1 MPSVVVERHEGV
13 LEIILNRPEIL
24 NAVNSETIAALA
36 AAVAEAAEDRAARV
50 VLLRG
55 AGPHFCAGG
64 DISMFAELIGLAPAE
79 RQKAL
84 YRIVGTLHPLL
95 IRMRHM
101 PKPVLAVVQGAAA
114 GFGLSL
120 VLAADLAL
128 AAEDAVFTSGYIHLG
143 TSPDGGMTATLPHI
157 VGIKH
162 AAELMLLGD
171 RFDAQRALAL
181 GLVNRVVSADALDE
195 EAAALAA
202 RLAAGPAHA
211 YGRTKGLLQA
221 TLGDAFDAQL
231 RRETESFAACAA
243 TEDFAE
249 GVRAFLEKR
258 RPCSPAKDEGAM
270 TTYRRLWRA
279 ILVAVIGAG
288 ALSGCYYDAYTGLW
302 YSYPPYYYPY
312 PYPMAYPYGPGYPNP
327 YPAGQGPNPAP
338 GYPSGPP
345 GSAPVEQTPLP
356 PSS

>member
-1 MPSVVVERHEGV
+1 MPSVIAERHEGV
-13 LEIILNRPEIL
+13 FEITLNRPEIL
-24 NAVNSETIAALA
+24 NAVNRETIADLA
-36 AAVAEAAEDRAARV
+36 AAVAEAAEDRAARA

-64 DISMFAELIGLAPAE
+64 DITMFAELIRLAPAE

-84 YRIVGTLHPLL
+84 YRIVDTLHPLL

-101 PKPVLAVVQGAAA
+101 PKPVVAAVQGAAA

-120 VLAADLAL
+120 VLAADLVL

-143 TSPDGGMTATLPHI
+143 TSPDGGMTGTLARA
-157 VGIKH
+157 VGLRH

-171 RFDAQRALAL
+171 RFDARRALAL
-181 GLVNRVVSADALDE
+181 GLVNRVVPAEALAA

-202 RLAAGPAHA
+202 RLAVGPTHA
-211 YGRTKGLLQA
+211 YGRTKALLQA
-221 TLGDAFDAQL
+221 TLGDGFDAQL

-258 RPCSPAKDEGAM
+258 RP
-270 TTYRRLWRA
+270 
-279 ILVAVIGAG
+279 VF
-288 ALSGCYYDAYTGLW
+288 TG
-302 YSYPPYYYPY
+302 
-312 PYPMAYPYGPGYPNP
+312 
-327 YPAGQGPNPAP
+327 Q
-338 GYPSGPP
+338 
-345 GSAPVEQTPLP
+345 
-356 PSS
+356 